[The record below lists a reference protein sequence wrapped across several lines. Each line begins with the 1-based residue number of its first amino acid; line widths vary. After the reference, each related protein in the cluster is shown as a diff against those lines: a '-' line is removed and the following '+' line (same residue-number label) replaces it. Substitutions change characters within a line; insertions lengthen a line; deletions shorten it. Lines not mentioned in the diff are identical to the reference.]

1 MSQDDIF
8 YLQFLYISRSSFFL
22 KQNLTEP
29 AKQHI
34 MSFLHNVTLT
44 AKQHVSSIYKMQVKK
59 GETEM
64 IELGEMDVKT
74 NGKRLM

>member
-1 MSQDDIF
+1 MSRDDII
-8 YLQFLYISRSSFFL
+8 YSQFLYISCSSFFS
-22 KQNLTEP
+22 KQTLQSP

-44 AKQHVSSIYKMQVKK
+44 AKQHVSSIYKMQVRK

-74 NGKRLM
+74 NGKRF